1 MANARGRTLM
11 IAAGLLVVL
20 AGGLVLANALGQD
33 DADRGAVDAGA
44 TPSPSPTL
52 EASPTAPSPR
62 AEVREAYLRQ
72 WDVYSQAVMSLRT
85 NELEEVLTGKALSVV
100 RDEIEDLRRD
110 GLAVRVE
117 VEHNI
122 RRVRIADAVTAVV
135 VDRYLN
141 HSVTI
146 DADTGE
152 PKERD
157 PNQIVIEA
165 YTLKKVE
172 GVWKVSAIA
181 RHSVRPARR

>member
-1 MANARGRTLM
+1 MV

-20 AGGLVLANALGQD
+20 VGGLVLANALGQD
-33 DADRGAVDAGA
+33 DSDGGNVNTSS
-44 TPSPSPTL
+44 TPSPSPTPQ
-52 EASPTAPSPR
+52 ASPTALSPR
-62 AEVREAYLRQ
+62 AEVREAYLSQ
-72 WDVYSQAVMSLRT
+72 WDVYATAARSLQT
-85 NELEEVLTGKALSVV
+85 DGLAEVFTGKALSVV
-100 RDEIEDLRRD
+100 RDEIRDLRRK

-117 VEHNI
+117 VEHDI
-122 RRVRIADAVTAVV
+122 KRVRIADAVTALV
-135 VDRYLN
+135 VDRYTN

-157 PNQIVIEA
+157 PNQIVLEA

-172 GVWKVSAIA
+172 GVWKVSEIA

>member
-1 MANARGRTLM
+1 MANGRGRTVM

-20 AGGLVLANALGQD
+20 VGGLVLANVLGED
-33 DADRGAVDAGA
+33 DADPGPVDAGS
-44 TPSPSPTL
+44 TPTASPTSQ
-52 EASPTAPSPR
+52 ASPTALTPR
-62 AEVREAYLRQ
+62 AEVRGAYLRQ
-72 WDVYSQAVMSLRT
+72 WDVYAQAVGSLET
-85 NELEEVLTGKALSVV
+85 DGLEEVLTGKALSVV
-100 RDEIEDLRRD
+100 RDEISDLRRK

-117 VEHNI
+117 VEHDI

-135 VDRYLN
+135 VDRYVN

-157 PNQIVIEA
+157 PNQIVLEA